1 MLTRT
6 FRLVVINKKY
16 DFVLVSEITKVS
28 KMKFNSKPVVE
39 HKEVPLADEG
49 KFEEVIDQWQSK
61 IHHVSNS
68 SETQNLSY
76 VVSVTDKNSTENKAA
91 KLAEILGLVKA
102 QGDHITGQESV
113 VFSQINPKTFIGLGL
128 LENIAKKAIEA
139 KSSLIVLDIQL
150 SPSQMR
156 NIEQAIDF
164 PVSDRESVILN
175 VFVKHASSRK
185 SHIQVE
191 IAQLKYLRPRIRGIG
206 LNMDQQ
212 SGGIMGGRGA
222 GETASEL
229 LARQLDKRLV
239 QLQKAATKLTKSN
252 ANQRRQR
259 SNCKRISLVGYTNAG
274 KTSLMN
280 ALTDSQLSVNN
291 QVFETLDTT
300 TRCLVRGN
308 NGETIISDTVGFIR
322 NLPKQLFDSF
332 ESTLEDISE
341 TDLIVI
347 VIDASD
353 EEIALQITTTVEVLE
368 KLKAHKIARHY
379 VFNKAD
385 LLENPISKV
394 DLSRLTQGH
403 DYSLLSSQDVHLVED
418 LKQTLLTK
426 VNGQYITSSILV
438 PHSKHSFIKTIYNNC
453 DVINISSN
461 DQGSTFIVKGLE
473 HILNRLIKESEEL

>member
-1 MLTRT
+1 VLTRT
-6 FRLVVINKKY
+6 FSLVVINKKY
-16 DFVLVSEITKVS
+16 DFVLVSEIIKVS

-61 IHHVSNS
+61 IQHVSNT

-113 VFSQINPKTFIGLGL
+113 VYSQINPKTFIGLGL

-139 KSSLIVLDIQL
+139 KSNLIVLDIQL

-280 ALTDSQLSVNN
+280 ALTNSDLSVND

-353 EEIALQITTTVEVLE
+353 EEIALQIATTVEVLE
-368 KLKAHKIARHY
+368 KLKAHEIARHY

-385 LLENPISKV
+385 LLENSTSKV

-403 DYSLLSSQDVHLVED
+403 EYSMLSSQDVHLVED

-426 VNGQYITSSILV
+426 INGKYITNNIFV
-438 PHSKHSFIKTIYNNC
+438 PYGKQYFIKAIYENC
-453 DVINISSN
+453 EVLKTSS
-461 DQGSTFIVKGLE
+461 DEQGLTYLVRGLE
-473 HILNRLIKESEEL
+473 HILNRLIIESEEL